1 MKVLLDDSTNH
12 NPIWTHLKVQK
23 NYQFSEY
30 MQHFKQQY
38 NDYSQDTYGSCERGT
53 SEYNIAKSLF

>member
-23 NYQFSEY
+23 NY
-30 MQHFKQQY
+30 
-38 NDYSQDTYGSCERGT
+38 
-53 SEYNIAKSLF
+53 